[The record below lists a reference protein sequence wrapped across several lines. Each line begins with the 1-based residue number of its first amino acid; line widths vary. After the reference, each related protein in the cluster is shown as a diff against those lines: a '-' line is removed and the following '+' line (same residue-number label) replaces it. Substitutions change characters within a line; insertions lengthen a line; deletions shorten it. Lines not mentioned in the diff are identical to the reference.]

1 MITQILAAQLCHGNG
16 RGISQPVDFVYHD
29 GVDPPG
35 ADVGE
40 QTLQTW
46 PLDGAAREPAIV
58 VASSGRYPSLVTLAA
73 DGRVAALLLRS
84 VAMELSIYSLL
95 EGAER
100 ATGSVA
106 VIACVTGERPA
117 ATSPVRSVTHLGW
130 QQEGAPATR
139 RSSTGSRLDA
149 SSA

>member
-16 RGISQPVDFVYHD
+16 RGIGQPVDFVYHD

-58 VASSGRYPSLVTLAA
+58 VAGSGRYRCCASAKVRGDGTL
-73 DGRVAALLLRS
+73 DL
-84 VAMELSIYSLL
+84 
-95 EGAER
+95 
-100 ATGSVA
+100 
-106 VIACVTGERPA
+106 
-117 ATSPVRSVTHLGW
+117 
-130 QQEGAPATR
+130 Q
-139 RSSTGSRLDA
+139 
-149 SSA
+149 SA